1 MNKILKEISDDDLI
15 ELLSKANSDDEIQ
28 KILLNSGRDLSNVQA
43 LNSDILGSLIEKRFG
58 TEDVKSSESLNN
70 YLTKMKQKDYPALDE
85 IKKIIYPNAKDVN
98 ASYGSGFFNNGLFY
112 SDPTMDIPIRL
123 GSTPITNKDYTNA
136 RAKRVLAHEL
146 SHANDLPA
154 IHLKRIEIADPEK
167 YKELTE
173 RIGNIN
179 KGGEQ
184 FLQHSKNIANIYPT
198 ESADMLTPDKVD
210 ILEKLLKEQPPS
222 GSREDHLSLINKYKK
237 ALLRDRPNAIDK
249 QMIEKYI
256 GIDRKKI
263 PDMPAENLRYT
274 PDRDYITKV
283 LESEY
288 NPIKAEAIRSQG
300 HHSIRKDILEDIGHY
315 EGRNIKRLS
324 KGMGLLSKL
333 PLIGPTIGAG
343 IAAMSGEA
351 NAASAVPILGESES
365 LGPEKGSE
373 DYSIENPQASPEIRR
388 KALESLLRK

>member
-146 SHANDLPA
+146 SHANDLPGN
-154 IHLKRIEIADPEK
+154 HLKRIE
-167 YKELTE
+167 L
-173 RIGNIN
+173 
-179 KGGEQ
+179 
-184 FLQHSKNIANIYPT
+184 F
-198 ESADMLTPDKVD
+198 
-210 ILEKLLKEQPPS
+210 
-222 GSREDHLSLINKYKK
+222 
-237 ALLRDRPNAIDK
+237 
-249 QMIEKYI
+249 
-256 GIDRKKI
+256 
-263 PDMPAENLRYT
+263 
-274 PDRDYITKV
+274 
-283 LESEY
+283 
-288 NPIKAEAIRSQG
+288 
-300 HHSIRKDILEDIGHY
+300 
-315 EGRNIKRLS
+315 
-324 KGMGLLSKL
+324 
-333 PLIGPTIGAG
+333 
-343 IAAMSGEA
+343 
-351 NAASAVPILGESES
+351 
-365 LGPEKGSE
+365 
-373 DYSIENPQASPEIRR
+373 
-388 KALESLLRK
+388 